1 MVLITRFRVKTLIAV
16 VKEGILFAGCQLFF
30 LENLLF
36 KLFFSYLPNTING
49 LSFSLR
55 KILILFSRY
64 IVNITRITYSY
75 NIMFYSKNRELR
87 FSNANYYILRLLS
100 KPTIYFIVCFNLGT
114 TPLVIPIHLIINHLL
129 IKI

>member
-1 MVLITRFRVKTLIAV
+1 MPDVNY
-16 VKEGILFAGCQLFF
+16 FF

-49 LSFSLR
+49 LSLLFVKYSLFFLGILLISLVLPTHIILCFIP
-55 KILILFSRY
+55 KIENFDF
-64 IVNITRITYSY
+64 RIST
-75 NIMFYSKNRELR
+75 I
-87 FSNANYYILRLLS
+87 ILRLLS

-114 TPLVIPIHLIINHLL
+114 TPLVIPIHLIINYLL